1 MYNPLNIGAD
11 GYQQAQQGPIASLL
25 GQLGG
30 LLPFQAGQ
38 QLGPQAMGGFL
49 PGQFGGLPPFQG
61 GQQLGQQGVHA
72 APPPR

>member
-1 MYNPLNIGAD
+1 MYYPLNIGAD

-38 QLGPQAMGGFL
+38 QMAPQGDVGNILSQILRLLPFQAGQQMGGL
-49 PGQFGGLPPFQG
+49 
-61 GQQLGQQGVHA
+61 
-72 APPPR
+72 RT